1 MCGIKIDGEN
11 HFTIKPIIGGK
22 ETYATASYS
31 SIYVKIKS
39 CWRKENNKIIID
51 LKIPSNTSARF
62 IYEDVDEVLTSDPHH
77 FEFESKSS

>member
-31 SIYVKIKS
+31 SIYGKIKS

-62 IYEDVDEVLTSDPHH
+62 IYEDVDEVLTSDPYH